1 MFIHSNVYP
10 LAMDSATERKILI
23 HRFLLSDRSLYELG
37 RKVQLSWFE
46 RYEPKFGRDTYAYF
60 APEEKIEAIELL
72 CKQPDDS
79 TFVIALNGLGPTK
92 YIVIDGFVGERYFF
106 DGSKFSLED
115 RRQELRDHVRG
126 AIKETGGRGT
136 IFLRAIISL
145 YRAGMWD
152 KAYGGATWPHI
163 LASIREMGGSYP
175 SPRDLSIL
183 KSYKIYYK
191 TGSRRYPTHTVPEE
205 MIPSVEEVLTETPFI
220 APQRMQTVMQT

>member
-1 MFIHSNVYP
+1 
-10 LAMDSATERKILI
+10 MDSAVERGILI
-23 HRFLLSDRSLYELG
+23 RRFLLSDRSLYVLG
-37 RKVQLSWFE
+37 RKLQLSWFD
-46 RYEPKFGRDTYAYF
+46 RYEPKFSKDTYAYF
-60 APEEKIEAIELL
+60 TAEEKIEAIELL

-79 TFVIALNGLGPTK
+79 GFVTALNDLGPIK
-92 YIVIDGFVGERYFF
+92 YLDIDSFVGERYFF

-115 RRQELRDHVRG
+115 SRQQVRDHVRG
-126 AIKETGGRGT
+126 AIKETRGRGA

-145 YRAGMWD
+145 HRAGMWD

-205 MIPSVEEVLTETPFI
+205 MIPSIEEVLRKSPETKNTQE
-220 APQRMQTVMQT
+220 AMKEVSNA